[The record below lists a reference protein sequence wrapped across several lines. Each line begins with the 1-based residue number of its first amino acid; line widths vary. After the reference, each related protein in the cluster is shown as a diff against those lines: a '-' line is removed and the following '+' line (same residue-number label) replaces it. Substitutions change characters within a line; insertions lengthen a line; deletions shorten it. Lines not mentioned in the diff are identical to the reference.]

1 MVCPLNHRRVLLV
14 YGNCERKPW
23 PTMPIGLCYV
33 ASALKSR
40 GHLVK
45 VVDLMFVKDT
55 SRVLQ
60 GAIQDF
66 QPEMIGVSVR
76 NIDSADWYGQAK
88 YLEIIRDEIIKPAR
102 SVAKVPIIIGGPAV
116 NIAPR
121 QITEYLDA
129 DCAVYGDGERACVD
143 LVEKWK
149 EGTDNKPAVSHV
161 VWNEKRW
168 GAVTK
173 DAKDSG
179 AVVPGR
185 IGDLGS
191 IEFPRIN
198 EWIDLRPYLRASSPY
213 PIQTKR
219 GCAFDC
225 SYCVYGQIEGKAY
238 RQRDPEAIAQ
248 EIEELSQ
255 KARIWRFEF
264 TDSVF
269 NHPAG
274 HAEAVCRAIIDRKIK
289 ASFTTTGVN
298 PASFS
303 LELLELMSR
312 AGFEDYSFAPDSASK
327 RVLKRLGKGYTSPD
341 VLVRAAEVVRSA
353 KLPMMWWFSFGLPEE
368 DGESVEETLEFVRRY
383 VRKRDLV
390 VCSVGMRIYP
400 GTRLERIAREE
411 GQLKPGEDLLASK
424 FYEPRAISLPEIQE
438 RLQREARQM
447 PNILLSSEVNSYMMI
462 IKLGN
467 MLKQTFKI
475 HQPLW
480 RAAPL
485 VNRIKHGLLNFR

>member
-1 MVCPLNHRRVLLV
+1 MVYPVNHRRMLLV
-14 YGNCERKPW
+14 YGNRERRPW
-23 PTMPIGLCYV
+23 PTLPIGLCYV

-55 SRVLQ
+55 LRVLQ
-60 GAIQDF
+60 AAIQDF

-76 NIDSADWYGQAK
+76 NIDSADWYGHAA
-88 YLEIIRDEIIKPAR
+88 YLKVIRDEIIKPMR

-121 QITEYLDA
+121 QIAEYLDA

-143 LVEKWK
+143 LVEKWG
-149 EGTDNKPAVSHV
+149 ERADSKPAVSHV
-161 VWNEKRW
+161 VWNENRW
-168 GAVTK
+168 GAP
-173 DAKDSG
+173 AKGAEDSG
-179 AVVPGR
+179 VMEPGR
-185 IGDLGS
+185 IGDLDS

-198 EWIDLRPYLRASSPY
+198 EWIDVRPYVRAGSPY

-238 RQRDPEAIAQ
+238 RQRAPETIAQ
-248 EIEELSQ
+248 EIEELSNTGV
-255 KARIWRFEF
+255 WRFEF

-274 HAEAVCRAIIDRKIK
+274 HAEAVCRAIIDRKLE

-303 LELLELMSR
+303 AELLELMQR
-312 AGFEDYSFAPDSASK
+312 AGFEDYSLTPDSASE
-327 RVLKRLGKGYTSPD
+327 RVLQHLGKGYHSPE
-341 VLVRAAEVVRSA
+341 VLVRAAGIVRSA
-353 KLPMMWWFSFGLPEE
+353 KLPMLWWFSFGLPGE
-368 DGESVEETLEFVRRY
+368 DRESVEETLQFVKRH
-383 VRKRDLV
+383 VRKRDLA
-390 VCSVGMRIYP
+390 VCSVGIRIYP
-400 GTRLERIAREE
+400 GTRLEHIAQEE
-411 GQLKPGEDLLASK
+411 GQLKPGEDLLAAK
-424 FYEPRAISLPEIQE
+424 FYEPRAISLPEIQK
-438 RLQREARQM
+438 LVQHAARQM
-447 PNILLSSEVNSYMMI
+447 PNILLSSEVNSYMTMI
-462 IKLGN
+462 RLGN
-467 MLKQTFKI
+467 MLKQTFRI
-475 HQPLW
+475 RQPLW

-485 VNRIKHGLLNFR
+485 VNWIKHR